1 MTHTEE
7 MPVPLSGLDL
17 AHVRA
22 QLVNHFNLDEL
33 QTLCFDLGIHYD
45 NLSGDTLNAKA
56 RELLKYCY
64 RYDLLQKLIQH
75 CQRMHAG
82 VQWVKSIDSDDVNL
96 LPEAMDDPLQRI
108 YALVKAFNRNR
119 QHPYS
124 EARTAQGDEIA
135 YQMREVAP
143 MLFGKIEV
151 GDWLK
156 GDNIGK
162 RLFAIKYLDWLQDI
176 DFVDDLISRLGSERP
191 FVQLHILITLYGMID
206 QLDAGSR
213 FKLKTRMLSFNI
225 VRNDPNLTFWKQR
238 IIDSLKQADDLG

>member
-1 MTHTEE
+1 
-7 MPVPLSGLDL
+7 
-17 AHVRA
+17 
-22 QLVNHFNLDEL
+22 
-33 QTLCFDLGIHYD
+33 
-45 NLSGDTLNAKA
+45 
-56 RELLKYCY
+56 
-64 RYDLLQKLIQH
+64 
-75 CQRMHAG
+75 
-82 VQWVKSIDSDDVNL
+82 
-96 LPEAMDDPLQRI
+96 
-108 YALVKAFNRNR
+108 VKAFNRNR

>member
-1 MTHTEE
+1 MHTDET
-7 MPVPLSGLDL
+7 PVPSSGLDL
-17 AHVRA
+17 ANVRT

-33 QTLCFDLGIHYD
+33 QTLSFDLGIQYD
-45 NLSGDTLNAKA
+45 NLAGDTLNAKA

-64 RYDLLQKLIQH
+64 RHDLVKKLIEH
-75 CQRMHAG
+75 CQKMHAG
-82 VQWVKSIDSDDVNL
+82 VQWVKAIDSDDVNL
-96 LPEAMDDPLQRI
+96 LPEALDDPLQRI

-119 QHPYS
+119 QRPYS
-124 EARTAQGDEIA
+124 EARTVQGDEIA

-151 GDWLK
+151 GGWLK

-176 DFVDDLISRLGSERP
+176 DFVDELIGRLGSERP
-191 FVQLHILITLYGMID
+191 FMQLHVLITLYGMID

-213 FKLKTRMLSFNI
+213 LKLRTRMLSFNI
-225 VRNDPNLTFWKQR
+225 VRNDPSLAFWRQR
-238 IIDSLKQADDLG
+238 IFDALAQVDDRG